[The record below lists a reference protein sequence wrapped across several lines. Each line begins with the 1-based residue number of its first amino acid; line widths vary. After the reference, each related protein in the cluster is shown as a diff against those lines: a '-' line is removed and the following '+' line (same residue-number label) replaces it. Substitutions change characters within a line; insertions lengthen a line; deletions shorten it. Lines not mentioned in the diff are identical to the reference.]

1 MRLPPMALPLIA
13 LVAPVALSA
22 CADPA
27 PLYVDKAWVQL
38 NPNSDGPA
46 SGYFTIHGG
55 GAADA
60 RLLRV
65 SSEAAQRIEM
75 HESVEKNGMMTMQAI
90 DSVDVPA
97 KSKVEFAPGGK
108 HLMIFNIN
116 PAIVESGKLTMIMMF
131 SNGDRLIVDAV
142 IQKAGQKAG
151 DAAGGQQAMGNM
163 AMPATAAGDASGH
176 EGH

>member
-1 MRLPPMALPLIA
+1 MRLPKMALPLTALIA
-13 LVAPVALSA
+13 PIALSA

-38 NPNSDGPA
+38 NPNGQGPA

-55 GAADA
+55 GAGDA
-60 RLLRV
+60 KLLRV
-65 SSEAAQRIEM
+65 TSEAAQRIEM
-75 HESVEKNGMMTMQAI
+75 HESVQQNGMMTMKAI

-116 PAIVESGKLTMIMMF
+116 PAILESGKLTMIMMF
-131 SNGDRLIVDAV
+131 SNGDRLIVDAA
-142 IQKAGQKAG
+142 IQKPGQKAG
-151 DAAGGQQAMGNM
+151 DATGGKQDIGN
-163 AMPATAAGDASGH
+163 AAAGNASGH